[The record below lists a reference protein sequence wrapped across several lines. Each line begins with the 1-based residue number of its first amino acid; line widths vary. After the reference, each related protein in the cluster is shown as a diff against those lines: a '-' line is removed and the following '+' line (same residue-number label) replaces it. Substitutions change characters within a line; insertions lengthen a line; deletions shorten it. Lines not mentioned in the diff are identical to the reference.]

1 MAGLRGLATVKPV
14 SQGILQTSQLG
25 NPLTEAALHG
35 ITRALASVG
44 RAFICLDPSFTI
56 LHASHLLDRF
66 LGEGASKALCGRPV
80 EELLGTELFGARGP
94 LRQALLENG
103 VDIDAIRYA
112 IGFQFY
118 YIFFVETRIF

>member
-1 MAGLRGLATVKPV
+1 VKSASPAILAAEH
-14 SQGILQTSQLG
+14 LG

-80 EELLGTELFGARGP
+80 SGPWISPMGVIPGTSLTSKMAENSVTFGFGKTFLRPKLF
-94 LRQALLENG
+94 LD
-103 VDIDAIRYA
+103 VM
-112 IGFQFY
+112 
-118 YIFFVETRIF
+118 